1 MIDTYTDLND
11 IVEKHSLVVAYRYVS
26 QEPEGLNQYFTQQA
40 LMEAFEYEGF
50 KSRED
55 IWEKAIR
62 DFFYMMDNQVT
73 PQFNKVAKTGN
84 QATHYFNR
92 IAETGNMALVN
103 EYGDA
108 FYLSKYTLTKE
119 GIINAEK
126 QLKEIY
132 GDNILS
138 EKPLAEQLG
147 LVEGGTAPASDR
159 IVELDHNSPP
169 YKEAMS
175 ALDEVIEAVDNER
188 KNDFEEKER
197 VQKELQAGKTLLSA
211 LRVDRE
217 KIKATLI
224 ETLKWLGKK
233 FVDVAISGLAE
244 NAIKTVLS
252 LFGLR

>member
-1 MIDTYTDLND
+1 MIDNYNKLSK
-11 IVEKHSLVVAYRYVS
+11 IVTEHLLSVAYRYMDKKGFDS
-26 QEPEGLNQYFTQQA
+26 TFTQEE
-40 LMEAFEYEGF
+40 LMEAFKAEGF
-50 KSRED
+50 ESRD
-55 IWEKAIR
+55 DLWAKAISN
-62 DFFYMMDNQVT
+62 FFDMM
-73 PQFNKVAKTGN
+73 KR
-84 QATHYFNR
+84 QATSPHPFNR
-92 IAETGNMALVN
+92 VIKTDSSALIN
-103 EYGDA
+103 EAYGDR
-108 FYLSKYTLTKE
+108 FSVSKYEFTSDGL
-119 GIINAEK
+119 IAAEK

-211 LRVDRE
+211 LRVDGE

-233 FVDVAISGLAE
+233 FAEKAIDNLVTI
-244 NAIKTVLS
+244 AIAAIFTLIGIS
-252 LFGLR
+252 S